1 LVGFRRIPQQD
12 GIMGAVREINLAI
25 QSGCC
30 VPVYSLWGAIRDHI
44 GDVDKYLPL
53 RRSGFFGAERDIM
66 QFEGSLLKQALIEV
80 SRAR

>member
-1 LVGFRRIPQQD
+1 
-12 GIMGAVREINLAI
+12 
-25 QSGCC
+25 
-30 VPVYSLWGAIRDHI
+30 
-44 GDVDKYLPL
+44 LPL